1 MKYIPQGISRKIGD
15 AILTQKKHAPRTM
28 FVLGLAGTITSAVL
42 ACRATLKLPD
52 MLDEMESDI
61 REVKEA
67 RSSLTHFN
75 QGTRVQPIT
84 DKDVAYAY
92 AINVMRVTKL
102 YAPSVVLGAASIGLL
117 TGSHVTLTR
126 RNAGL
131 TAAYATLQTAFES
144 YRDRVR
150 DQLGEDKEKDLYR
163 GVTEETVEV
172 DGKVKKVKT
181 VNPNGLSAYS
191 KLFDESNPNY
201 KPFIDH
207 NRTFIHGVQ
216 SYMNHRLTNRGHV
229 FLNEVYEEL
238 GFPATPAGCVV
249 GWKMDNPNGGDNF
262 IDFGMYEAR
271 NSEFINGYEMSIWLD
286 FNVDGNMYEL
296 IG

>member
-1 MKYIPQGISRKIGD
+1 MKYIPEGISRKIGD
-15 AILTQKKHAPRTM
+15 AILTQKRHAPRTM
-28 FVLGLAGTITSAVL
+28 FVIGLAGTITSAVL

-61 REVKEA
+61 REVKAA
-67 RSSLTHFN
+67 RDSLTHFN
-75 QGTRVQPIT
+75 QGSRVSPIT

-102 YAPSVVLGAASIGLL
+102 YAPSVIIGAASIGLL
-117 TGSHVTLTR
+117 TSSHVTLTR

-150 DQLGEDKEKDLYR
+150 EQLGEEKEKDLYR

-181 VNPNGLSAYS
+181 ANPNGLSAYS

-201 KPFIDH
+201 QPFIDH

-216 SYMNHRLTNRGHV
+216 SYMNHRLTTRGHV

-238 GFPATPAGCVV
+238 GFPHTPAGQVV
-249 GWKMDNPNGGDNF
+249 GWKVDNPNGGDNF
-262 IDFGMYEAR
+262 IDFGLYEAR
-271 NSEFINGYEMSIWLD
+271 NSEFVNGFERSIWLD
-286 FNVDGNMYEL
+286 FNVDGPMYNL